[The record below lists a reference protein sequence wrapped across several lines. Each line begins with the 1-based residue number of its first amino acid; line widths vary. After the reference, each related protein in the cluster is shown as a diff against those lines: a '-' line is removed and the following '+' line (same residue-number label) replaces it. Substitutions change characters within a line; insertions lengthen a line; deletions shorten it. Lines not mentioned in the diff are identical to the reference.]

1 MGALRLKAVS
11 TDLGRRVAAHAL
23 NRLGYGPRPGDIDA
37 VLGQGVEQW
46 VEAQLSPAADPELD
60 SRLAG
65 LRTLGYSVSQVLALY
80 NADQR
85 TLGVI
90 LDEFNSA
97 KMIRAVHGRNQ
108 LQEVLVDFWFN
119 HFNVD
124 VSGSFERFSVPAY
137 ERDAIRP
144 HVLGRFR
151 DLLGATAAHPAMLY
165 YLDNYLS
172 RGPRVVGGRAV
183 TGLNENYGR
192 ELLELHTV
200 GVSAGYTQA
209 DVIDSARCF
218 TGWTIDNTTTGGNF
232 VFVLANHDREAKS
245 VFGLSLPAGGAQ
257 DDGERL
263 LDFLATHA
271 ATAQLVSRKLA
282 QRFVSDDPPAG
293 LVSAMAE
300 TFLDSG
306 GDIAEVLRRMAS
318 SAAFW
323 AAAFDGSSKAKTPIE
338 FTASALRALDAEV
351 GSAQGLTTPITG
363 MGMPLYRCNPPT
375 GYSNRG
381 VEWLNPSAHL
391 SRVNF
396 GLDLASGAVRG
407 ATVNPAAIVSGADL
421 NDPRAIAT
429 AFGNEILPGRLSAQT
444 IDAVARVDTRST
456 VSVSARAL
464 GLLLSSPEFQV
475 R

>member
-1 MGALRLKAVS
+1 MGALPLKAVS

-23 NRLGYGPRPGDIDA
+23 NRLGCGPRPGDIDA
-37 VLGQGVEQW
+37 VLAQGVEKW
-46 VEAQLSPAADPELD
+46 VEEQLAPASDPELD
-60 SRLAG
+60 ARLAG
-65 LRTLGYSVSQVLALY
+65 FRTLGYSVSQVLALY

-85 TLGVI
+85 TLAVI
-90 LDEFNSA
+90 LDEQLSA

-119 HFNVD
+119 HLNVD
-124 VSGSFERFSVPAY
+124 ISGSFERFSVPAY

-172 RGPRVVGGRAV
+172 RGPRVVSGRV
-183 TGLNENYGR
+183 VNGLNENYGR

-209 DVIDSARCF
+209 DVVDAARCF
-218 TGWTIDNTTTGGNF
+218 TGWTIDNIRTGGNF
-232 VFVLANHDREAKS
+232 VYVPANHDTGAKS
-245 VFGLSLPAGGAQ
+245 VFGLNLPAGGGK
-257 DDGERL
+257 DDGDRL
-263 LDFLATHA
+263 LDYLSTHP
-271 ATAQLVSRKLA
+271 ATAQFVSHRLA

-293 LVSAMAE
+293 LVSGMAE

-306 GDIAEVLRRMAS
+306 GDIAEVLRRMVS
-318 SAAFW
+318 SAGFW
-323 AAAFDGSSKAKTPIE
+323 AAAFDGSSKPKTPIE
-338 FTASALRALDAEV
+338 FTASALRALDAQV
-351 GSAQGLTTPITG
+351 SSAQGLTTPIAG

-381 VEWLNPSAHL
+381 VDWLNPSAHL

-396 GLDLASGAVRG
+396 GLDLAAGAVRG
-407 ATVNPAAIVSGADL
+407 VTVNPGTIVSGSDL
-421 NDPRAIAT
+421 ANPRAIAT

-444 IDAVARVDTRST
+444 TDAVARVDTRST
-456 VSVSARAL
+456 VSVSARSL

>member
-1 MGALRLKAVS
+1 MGASPLKAVS

-23 NRLGYGPRPGDIDA
+23 NRLGYGPRPGDVDA
-37 VLGQGVEQW
+37 VLAQGVEQW
-46 VEAQLSPAADPELD
+46 VEEQLAPAGDPDLD
-60 SRLAG
+60 ARLAG
-65 LRTLGYSVSQVLALY
+65 FRTLGYSVSQVLALY

-85 TLGVI
+85 TLTTI

-97 KMIRAVHGRNQ
+97 KMIRAVHARNQ

-124 VSGSFERFSVPAY
+124 ISGSFERYSVPAY

-172 RGPRVVGGRAV
+172 RGPRVVGGRV
-183 TGLNENYGR
+183 VNGLNENYGR

-200 GVSAGYTQA
+200 GVSAGYAQS
-209 DVIDSARCF
+209 DVVDAARCF
-218 TGWTIDNTTTGGNF
+218 TGWTIDNLRTGGNF
-232 VFVLANHDREAKS
+232 VYVQANHDPGTKS
-245 VFGLSLPAGGAQ
+245 VFGLNLPAGGGK
-257 DDGERL
+257 DDGDKL
-263 LDFLATHA
+263 LDHLAAHPA
-271 ATAQLVSRKLA
+271 SAEFVSRRLA

-293 LVSAMAE
+293 LVAAMAE
-300 TFLDSG
+300 AFLASG
-306 GDIAEVLRRMAS
+306 GDIALVLKRMVS

-323 AAAFDGSSKAKTPIE
+323 AAAFDGSSKPKTPIE
-338 FTASALRALDAEV
+338 FTASALRALDV
-351 GSAQGLTTPITG
+351 QVSSAQGLTTPLAG

-381 VEWLNPSAHL
+381 ADWLNPSAHL
-391 SRVNF
+391 SRENF

-407 ATVNPAAIVSGADL
+407 VSIRPGSIVSGADL
-421 NDPRAIAT
+421 ANPRAIAT
-429 AFGNEILPGRLSAQT
+429 AFGHEILPGRLSAQT
-444 IDAVARVDTRST
+444 VDAVARLDTRST
-456 VSVSARAL
+456 VSVAARSL
-464 GLLLSSPEFQV
+464 GLLLASPDFQV